1 MTRAHLTQSLIRANG
16 SGQQTSSRFARICS
30 RILRSEDR
38 QYLTDEGVSETTSA
52 LENLRVLFG
61 VNDIA
66 NSRASMGNGAD
77 IPLGDIATAS
87 QAQPVALTPEVE
99 YTKLSDSKR
108 EELAQLVKNV
118 MYGADRTAG
127 DRITTLAASVLT
139 GITAAQ
145 LAQIATV
152 TAMEKL
158 GISLTNINQ
167 SVPFRIGL
175 GATIAGASV
184 ATCVILSCKSCCQTT
199 GYCGRGEDKIKDM
212 IRRGSED
219 LKKLSPEEIRKI
231 LIVDTLAKK
240 VSEAHEVDV
249 GKSSDPAKL
258 VLASLCLGYAIS
270 ALYLGASLAPTI
282 TTAVTAGVTAGGVVA
297 KSANS
302 SGPDNVDKMLANVS
316 SEVET
321 KLGRLMTKG
330 KDGTSPAV
338 ELKNETGR
346 IGRAR
351 KILSNLIGL
360 VPGCGPSVR
369 SYRTLKTIDLGRDE
383 SY

>member
-1 MTRAHLTQSLIRANG
+1 MTRGNLAQPLIMANRP
-16 SGQQTSSRFARICS
+16 GQQTSSRFARICS

-61 VNDIA
+61 VNDIP
-66 NSRASMGNGAD
+66 NSRVGMGRGAD
-77 IPLGDIATAS
+77 ISLDDMTAA
-87 QAQPVALTPEVE
+87 QDQPVALTPEVE
-99 YTKLSDSKR
+99 YTRLSDSKR
-108 EELAQLVKNV
+108 EELSQLVKNV

-175 GATIAGASV
+175 GATIAGVSV
-184 ATCVILSCKSCCQTT
+184 ATCVVLSCKSCCQTA

-330 KDGTSPAV
+330 KDGTSPAI

-383 SY
+383 TY